1 MNTGKN
7 CERSQQWRPC
17 CKIWL
22 NNGQESVFGDGRMI
36 LLKAIEEYGSIN
48 QAAAKL
54 NMSYRAAWG
63 KIKIMEKRLGFKVV
77 NKHIGG
83 VASGS
88 ELTAEAKKL
97 MAAYSALTAETARA
111 VEEAFHKHFGDF
123 LANGKGES
131 GGN

>member
-1 MNTGKN
+1 MLMSTSNNCKN
-7 CERSQQWRPC
+7 SLQWRPC

-22 NNGQESVFGDGRMI
+22 DNGQESVFGDGRMI

-63 KIKIMEKRLGFKVV
+63 KIKIMEKRLGFKVL
-77 NKHIGG
+77 NKYIGG

-97 MAAYSALTAETARA
+97 IAAYSALTEETTRA
-111 VEEAFHKHFGDF
+111 VEEAFHKHFGEF
-123 LANGKGES
+123 LT
-131 GGN
+131 GG